1 MPRGIFI
8 FALAIEAWLL
18 TYTLYRALLLVLN
31 VLVG

>member
-8 FALAIEAWLL
+8 FALAMEAWLL

-31 VLVG
+31 AVVG